1 MPKGRKMQLNGTKLT
16 DRYNRPSVLGK
27 TALRVIFMN
36 DGTFVDP
43 YDVSSCIVFNKLAN
57 AAPSS
62 ILDAETSLIKDSVSS
77 LALMAFSPSGET
89 GIDHDGQSGRVTS
102 LNLGWVAESSYT
114 PAVNAS
120 GIYRTGVGEYVAVLD
135 GTLALSGELNGV
147 EVKNGAS
154 AVDNYIDV
162 WTVKMTEDSEY
173 QVFINNFHLY
183 NDNYIALT
191 EPLLLSTK
199 NRLVTKHVNLDSVTD
214 LKVTTSM
221 VVENKNLDDSVRN
234 IIQDFSISGAKI
246 KLEKINEDS
255 AVAPRENI
263 YDFVDADSVTGD
275 NTIIF
280 RLDADQNGLV
290 LGGLRGSV
298 TGTYALT
305 VKYGFMGQIIVSEPF
320 YFTVR

>member
-1 MPKGRKMQLNGTKLT
+1 MQLNGNKLT
-16 DRYNRPSVLGK
+16 DRYNRPSVLGRNAIK
-27 TALRVIFMN
+27 IIFLN

-43 YDVSSCIVFNKLAN
+43 YDVSSCVIFNKLAN

-62 ILDAETSLIKDSVSS
+62 ILDSSTSLIKDSVSNQV
-77 LALMAFSPSGET
+77 LMAFSPSGDGT
-89 GIDHDGQSGRVTS
+89 DAHDGQSGRVTS
-102 LNLGWVAESSYT
+102 LNLDWVAESSYT
-114 PAVNAS
+114 PATNAS

-135 GTLALSGELNGV
+135 GTLALSGVYEDSEIKNGV
-147 EVKNGAS
+147 S
-154 AVDNYIDV
+154 AVDSYIDV

-173 QVFINNFHLY
+173 QVFINEFRLF

-199 NRLVTKHVNLDSVTD
+199 NRLVNKHVSLDSVTD
-214 LKVTTSM
+214 LKVTTDM
-221 VVENKNLDDSVRN
+221 VVENRNLDDSVRN

-263 YDFVDADSVTGD
+263 YDFIDADSVTAD

-280 RLDADQNGLV
+280 RLDADQNGVV
-290 LGGLRGSV
+290 LGGLKGSV